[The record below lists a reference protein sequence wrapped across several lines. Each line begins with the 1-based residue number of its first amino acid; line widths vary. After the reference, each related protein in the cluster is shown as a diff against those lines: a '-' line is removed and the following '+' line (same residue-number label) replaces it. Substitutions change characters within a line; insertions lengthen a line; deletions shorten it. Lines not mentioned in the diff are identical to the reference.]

1 MHHGFGIENTDIAA
15 EILVTRLAAC
25 DFVDNAVQTK
35 PFAKRFYQAFGEVV
49 VQIPQQSVEVDAVY
63 KYIERVV
70 FLRDVH
76 KL

>member
-1 MHHGFGIENTDIAA
+1 MHHDFGIENTDIAA
-15 EILVTRLAAC
+15 EILITRLSAR

>member
-1 MHHGFGIENTDIAA
+1 MHHDFGIENTDIAA
-15 EILVTRLAAC
+15 EILITRLSAR

-63 KYIERVV
+63 KHVKGIV
-70 FLRDVH
+70 FRRYVH

>member
-1 MHHGFGIENTDIAA
+1 MHHDFGIENTDIAA
-15 EILVTRLAAC
+15 EILITRLSAR

-63 KYIERVV
+63 KYVKGIV
-70 FLRDVH
+70 FRRYVY